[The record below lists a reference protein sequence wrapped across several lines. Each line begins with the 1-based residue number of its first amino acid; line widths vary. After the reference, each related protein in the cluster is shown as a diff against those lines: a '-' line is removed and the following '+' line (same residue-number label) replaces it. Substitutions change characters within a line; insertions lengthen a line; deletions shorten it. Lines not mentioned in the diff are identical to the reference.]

1 MKLLLD
7 ADLLRY
13 ELGYS
18 CEIKEGPPMSTHEV
32 ALKVHS
38 KMDTLVDMSK
48 CDTFEVF
55 IGGESHKN
63 FRYAVYPEYKG
74 GRVAPKPHHFR
85 TIGDILKDDYQAWT
99 VVGAEVDDVI
109 SILGRSEEGVVVGSR
124 DKDLRQVPGWHFDWG
139 FNTKKHLYF
148 TTPFGELKLVD
159 GKIVGSG
166 KCFLYAQTLMGDRV
180 DNYFGIPKLG
190 PVAAY
195 KILSGLTTEQQ
206 LWEATYW
213 AYARHY
219 GAEKGL
225 EELIRNARM
234 AYMLEEGDMRYDD
247 SAVITVEPKGLW
259 SPPFAIPVGS

>member
-13 ELGYS
+13 EIGYS
-18 CEIKEGPPMSTHEV
+18 CEMKEGPPMSTSEV
-32 ALKVHS
+32 TSKVHA
-38 KMDTLVDMSK
+38 KIDTIVDMSK

-63 FRYAVYPEYKG
+63 FRYKVYPEYKG
-74 GRVAPKPHHFR
+74 GRSAPKPHHFR

-109 SILGRSEEGVVVGSR
+109 SILGRSEKEVVVGSR

-148 TTPFGELKLVD
+148 TTPFGDLELVD
-159 GKIVGSG
+159 GKLIGSG
-166 KCFLYAQTLMGDRV
+166 KMWFYAQILMGDRV
-180 DNYFGIPKLG
+180 DNYFGIPRLG

-195 KILSGLTTEQQ
+195 NLLLAASEECE

-213 AYARHY
+213 AYQRHY
-219 GAEKGL
+219 GEEGL
-225 EELIRNARM
+225 KELLKNARM
-234 AYMLEEGDMRYDD
+234 AYMLEEGDLMYDD
-247 SAVITVEPKGLW
+247 TGVITVEPKGLW
-259 SPPFAIPVGS
+259 SPPFAVPVGH